1 MQSGWS
7 SEITGRYLILSK
19 KIKIGLY
26 VGRNL
31 GKKNLVKIFPSRKY
45 FYQVFFTQSWHPTI
59 ATSQGCKPGFF
70 FRGQGETE
78 AFEILSE
85 ARPRRGFP
93 IFPRGRGEAETFHF
107 AFEARPRP
115 SCPRP
120 RRFSRRHKLNTL

>member
-26 VGRNL
+26 VGR
-31 GKKNLVKIFPSRKY
+31 KY

-59 ATSQGCKPGFF
+59 ATTTSQGCKPGFF